1 MSGFSP
7 RAARSLEVA
16 RKAFEL
22 LAANEIDS
30 AIIGSIALA
39 VHGYVRATR
48 DLDLGVAVLTF
59 GVHVGEPAPDDD
71 LGGVVTVAGADFD
84 PVQIV
89 NLRAPGGRHGKLA
102 RDAIASAQHVR
113 ELRLPVVDVPH
124 LVALKLVAG
133 GRKDEVDILE
143 LLEANPEIP
152 LDAVIEVCKRYR
164 LGTRLENL
172 LTAKDR
178 RG

>member
-1 MSGFSP
+1 M
-7 RAARSLEVA
+7 
-16 RKAFEL
+16 
-22 LAANEIDS
+22 
-30 AIIGSIALA
+30 
-39 VHGYVRATR
+39 
-48 DLDLGVAVLTF
+48 
-59 GVHVGEPAPDDD
+59 
-71 LGGVVTVAGADFD
+71 
-84 PVQIV
+84 
-89 NLRAPGGRHGKLA
+89 
-102 RDAIASAQHVR
+102 R

-172 LTAKDR
+172 LATRD
-178 RG
+178 G